1 MTPHQTAK
9 VAELRQRGFTVI
21 EKSCGVI
28 RVAKGADRRA
38 VLLDG
43 TEARWTKKEPR
54 HA

>member
-1 MTPHQTAK
+1 MTPRQAEK
-9 VAELRQRGFTVI
+9 VAALMQCGFTVI